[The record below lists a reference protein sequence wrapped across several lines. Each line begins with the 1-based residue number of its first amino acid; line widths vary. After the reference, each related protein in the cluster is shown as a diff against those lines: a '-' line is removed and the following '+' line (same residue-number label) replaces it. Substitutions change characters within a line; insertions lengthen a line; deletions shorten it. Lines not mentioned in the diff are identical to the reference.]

1 MVWPHKMAIG
11 NTMINQWME
20 LCVPPK
26 QIRQAHLS

>member
-26 QIRQAHLS
+26 KSDKPI